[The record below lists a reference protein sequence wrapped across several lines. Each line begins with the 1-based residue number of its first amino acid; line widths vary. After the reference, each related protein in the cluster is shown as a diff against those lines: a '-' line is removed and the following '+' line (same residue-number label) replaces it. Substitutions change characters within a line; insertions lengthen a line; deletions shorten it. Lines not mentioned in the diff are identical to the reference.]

1 MRRLLLKT
9 IIKLYGGRKM
19 LTFIIGLI
27 VGGVF
32 GVFVVCLVTVGKEAD
47 DHIEDCG
54 FEIIEDETKTTKTKG
69 GYPK

>member
-1 MRRLLLKT
+1 
-9 IIKLYGGRKM
+9 M

-32 GVFVVCLVTVGKEAD
+32 GVFVMCLVTVGREAD
-47 DHIEDCG
+47 GHIEDCE
-54 FEIIEDETKTTKTKG
+54 FEIIEDEIETARTKG